1 MVKEEIAAILGG
13 LKNAIERGESIEKAK
28 STFLNAGYKSEDIEE
43 AAGLLSIKEINKE
56 EKTAKV
62 KENKKEIKTLTK
74 EKPLPEI
81 NAGPKK
87 KFNIIRAVLVAAAIV
102 IVLLIAYL
110 TVQILAAK

>member
-28 STFLNAGYKSEDIEE
+28 STFLNAGYKSEEVDD
-43 AAGLLSIKEINKE
+43 AAGLLSVKEVNKE
-56 EKTAKV
+56 EKKAE

-81 NAGPKK
+81 KLEPKK
-87 KFNIIRAVLVAAAIV
+87 KFNIIRAVLVAAAVIIV
-102 IVLLIAYL
+102 ILIAYL
-110 TVQILAAK
+110 TVQILAVK